1 MTDQQRIMWAV
12 STGTYSDYRVM
23 CVCPSEDDANTVA
36 SKFNASGDGW
46 SPARAESFP
55 IVSAD
60 VERHLVA
67 TFMENLWDDGRTT
80 DRRENVRY
88 VWPFDY
94 GASEPSV
101 RWRWVRAPNH
111 QGQGGRLEVTGT
123 DLERVRRVFSDKR
136 AEIMATP
143 ALRMRKE
150 ARS

>member
-1 MTDQQRIMWAV
+1 MSEQRKMWAV

-23 CVCPSEDDANTVA
+23 CVCPTEDDAGAVA
-36 SKFNASGDGW
+36 AKFNLDGQHW
-46 SPARAESFP
+46 CTARVESFP
-55 IVSAD
+55 IITAD
-60 VERHLVA
+60 VEQKLVA

-94 GASEPSV
+94 HGDEPPV
-101 RWRWVRAPNH
+101 RWRWVRAPVH

-136 AEIMATP
+136 AEIIATP
-143 ALRMRKE
+143 SLRTRRE